1 MSDQNQVID
10 VQASSLPRCMRHLSK
25 SFAADEAL
33 YIAKFLKE
41 VVEDCSQDREQ
52 HSSDFYSGMSLV
64 FDVLMDKIEYGAGR
78 LPFPNSAAFN
88 DAPTLQE
95 LLEAGW
101 AALKEREGAR
111 HD

>member
-1 MSDQNQVID
+1 MSNQNQVVE

-41 VVEDCSQDREQ
+41 VVEDCFQDGGQ
-52 HSSDFYSGMSLV
+52 HSSDFYLGMSLV

-78 LPFPNSAAFN
+78 LPFPNSAEFN

-95 LLEAGW
+95 LLEAGQ
-101 AALKEREGAR
+101 AAMQKSGKEGR
-111 HD
+111 